1 MKELIET
8 LRCFYDWLRHMIGP
22 AELTI
27 LLILAVLILTG
38 CSVKPEPSVKVV
50 TQEVKVPITMP
61 CIDKKDLPNKQ
72 DYVTINVRKSDTPVV
87 KVRKLDKLAQ
97 QQYNYIG
104 ILEKILTNCS
114 E

>member
-8 LRCFYDWLRHMIGP
+8 LRGFYDWLRYMVGP

-27 LLILAVLILTG
+27 LLILTVLILTG

-50 TQEVKVPITMP
+50 TQEIKIPVHMP

-72 DYVTINVRKSDTPVV
+72 DYVTINIKKSDNSVV
-87 KVRKLDKLAQ
+87 KVRKLDKLLQ
-97 QQYNYIG
+97 QQDGYIG
-104 ILEKILTNCS
+104 TLEKALVDCS